1 MRFKLLSKDDK
12 IIYKNEILEMMR
24 VSDKD
29 FVPPLSARNS
39 TLQKDLTSFKSS
51 TDGIVK
57 YYAEM
62 ERQEILGVFDDDN
75 LIGFVSFRIDYV
87 CDVIDDSSKPNIYL
101 STLILKPETR
111 GRGITRLLYDYL
123 FNTLYPT
130 RSIFTRTWSTN
141 IAHTKILF
149 GFGFSELSRKI
160 NDRGEGID
168 TVYYSLI
175 RK

>member
-1 MRFKLLSKDDK
+1 MYFKLLSNDDK
-12 IIYKNEILEMMR
+12 IIYKNEILDMMK

-39 TLQKDLTSFKSS
+39 TLQKDLTSFKTS
-51 TDGIVK
+51 TGGIEK

-62 ERQEILGVFDDDN
+62 ESQEILGVFDDD

-87 CDVIDDSSKPNIYL
+87 CDVIDDSFKPNIYL

-111 GRGITRLLYDYL
+111 GKGITRLLYDYL

-130 RSIFTRTWSTN
+130 RNIFTRTWSTN